1 MTPPRTSLR
10 PRAPR
15 RRRGVQDVTIADV
28 ARRAGVSGMTVSRA
42 LSGTA
47 PVNAATE
54 ERVRQAVRALG
65 YRPNAAALAYGILG
79 SIDINRGDPR
89 NGWDTD
95 QFPNNAQELTPAMLH
110 LLASG
115 GFTTG
120 GINFDAKIRR
130 QSVDPIDLY
139 LAHIGGLD
147 TLARALLAAAR
158 IIEQRRLASIV
169 EQRYAGWSGPLGQK
183 ILGGAHTLAS
193 LADHAVQADLAPCL
207 LYTSPSPRD

>member
-1 MTPPRTSLR
+1 VRVNIEVNHATL
-10 PRAPR
+10 
-15 RRRGVQDVTIADV
+15 
-28 ARRAGVSGMTVSRA
+28 AG
-42 LSGTA
+42 LDF
-47 PVNAATE
+47 E
-54 ERVRQAVRALG
+54 HEI
-65 YRPNAAALAYGILG
+65 AAALAYGILG

-110 LLASG
+110 ILASG

-147 TLARALLAAAR
+147 TLARALRAAAR
-158 IIEQRRLASIV
+158 ILEQRRIASII
-169 EQRYAGWSGPLGQK
+169 EQRYAGWNGPLGQK

-193 LADHAVQADLAPCL
+193 LADHATQANLAPV
-207 LYTSPSPRD
+207 PRSGKQELCEAIVADAAAR